1 MSGKVVAG
9 KGRTQAQAGRKS
21 PSAVNEPFAGEGYHH
36 GDLREAL
43 IAATEDIL
51 AKEGAEF
58 FTLRAVA
65 RRAGVSPAAPSHH
78 FGNAAGLLVA
88 VGLRGYAELTRMLKE
103 AGEGAGTPIER
114 LHAQGTAYVR
124 FALRY
129 PGRFELMFSN
139 KRRLIGDDRLKG
151 AGKAAYEEMERTLG
165 EVVPAK
171 DARVAAI
178 AAWSTI
184 HGFAKLAIEGKFD
197 AAGKSSEKVIKGV
210 LEPMLEYFWRG
221 RAL

>member
-1 MSGKVVAG
+1 MAG
-9 KGRTQAQAGRKS
+9 KSRSHARAGRKS
-21 PSAVNEPFAGEGYHH
+21 SSAENEPFAGEGYHH

-58 FTLRAVA
+58 FTLREVA

-88 VGLRGYAELTRMLKE
+88 VGLRGYAELTRMLQE
-103 AGEGAGTPIER
+103 AGEGGGTPIVR
-114 LHAQGTAYVR
+114 LHAQGAAYVR
-124 FALRY
+124 FALKY

-151 AGKAAYEEMERTLG
+151 AGRAAYEEMERTLG
-165 EVVPAK
+165 ELVPAK
-171 DARVAAI
+171 DARVAAV

-197 AAGKSSEKVIKGV
+197 AAGKGSEKVIKGV
-210 LEPMLEYFWRG
+210 LEPMLEYLWPVKG
-221 RAL
+221 RIASRE